1 LVKYKQVRNGFF
13 FLKLYNFIDLIKKIK
28 TDKKNRPKTIEK
40 KEEKN

>member
-28 TDKKNRPKTIEK
+28 TDKKNRPKKIEK